1 MTGEQVLPAA
11 EQTLAVTDG
20 RIVGVGVT
28 GPARMTLDAKGRA
41 LLPGFIDCH
50 THTLW
55 AGDRLG
61 EHLMRLAGASYQDI
75 AKAGGGILS
84 TVKAVREASEDQLAA
99 SALPRLNAL
108 LREGVTN
115 VEIKSGYGLDTESEL
130 KMLRAIGRLGEIS
143 GIDIHPT
150 FLGAHAIP
158 AGEDA
163 DSYLDQVVNEM
174 LPAVAEQDLAEAVD
188 IYVENI
194 AFGVEHMRILFE
206 KAASLGLGCRVHAEQ
221 FSDMG
226 ASEMAANMGAWSCDH
241 LEHTAEAGAAAMGR
255 AGTAAVLLPGAFY
268 FLKETKKPPVE
279 LFREHQVPMALATD
293 LNPGSSPVASLLTCI
308 HMAPVF
314 FGLTPN
320 ECLLGVTRHAAR
332 ALGRSADLG
341 TLEAGKLANFCL
353 WDIADPR
360 ALTYQ
365 LGGLAPEAVYIRGQR
380 HA

>member
-1 MTGEQVLPAA
+1 MTGEQALPAA

-20 RIVGVGVT
+20 RIVGVGVS
-28 GPARMTLDAKGRA
+28 GPAHMTLDARGRA

-55 AGDRLG
+55 AGDRLA

-75 AKAGGGILS
+75 ARAGGGILS
-84 TVKAVREASEDQLAA
+84 TVKAVREASEEQLAT
-99 SALPRLNAL
+99 SALPRVNAL

-115 VEIKSGYGLDTESEL
+115 IEVKSGYGLDTESEL

-158 AGEDA
+158 AGDDA
-163 DSYLDQVVNEM
+163 DRYLAQVVNEM
-174 LPAVAEQDLAEAVD
+174 LPAVAQQGLAEAVD

-194 AFGVEHMRILFE
+194 AFSVEHMRILFE

-221 FSDMG
+221 FSDLG
-226 ASEMAANMGAWSCDH
+226 ASEIAANMGAWSADH
-241 LEHTAEAGAAAMGR
+241 LEHTGDAGAAAMGR

-268 FLKETKKPPVE
+268 FLKETRKPPVAA
-279 LFREHQVPMALATD
+279 FREHQVPMALATD

-314 FGLTPN
+314 FGLTPD

-332 ALGRSADLG
+332 ALGKSAELG

-353 WDIADPR
+353 WDLADPR
-360 ALTYQ
+360 VLTYQ